1 MDITL
6 NYEERGEGDELILLH
21 GNGEDHT
28 NFSAQIEAFSAYYRT
43 IALDSRGHGLSPRG
57 DKPFTLEQFAD
68 DLYDFMLDK
77 AIAKAH
83 ILGFSDGANAALIF
97 ALKHPEMVMKLIL
110 NGGNL
115 FPGGCKKSVLD
126 LVKREYDKAV
136 EEKNE
141 RVRSLMAL
149 MLFEPDISPSSL
161 SSLDMPVLVIAGTD
175 DMIKKSHT
183 KLIAESIPFS
193 RLCFIDGD
201 HFVAYERSAEF
212 NRIVLN
218 FLIS

>member
-6 NYEERGEGDELILLH
+6 NYEERGEGDVLILLH

-28 NFSAQIEAFSAYYRT
+28 NFSAQIEPFSACYRT

-57 DKPFTLEQFAD
+57 EKPFTLEQFAD

-77 AIAKAH
+77 TIAKAH
-83 ILGFSDGANAALIF
+83 ILGFSDGADVALIF
-97 ALKHPEMVMKLIL
+97 ALKHPERVMKLVL

-126 LVKREYDKAV
+126 WVKMEYDKAIK
-136 EEKNE
+136 EKDE

-201 HFVAYERSAEF
+201 HFVAYKRSAEF

-218 FLIS
+218 FLLS

>member
-6 NYEERGEGDELILLH
+6 NYEERGEGDVLILLH

-28 NFSAQIEAFSAYYRT
+28 NFSSQLEAFSAYYRT

-68 DLYDFMLDK
+68 DLYDFMMEK
-77 AIAKAH
+77 GIAKAH
-83 ILGFSDGANAALIF
+83 ILGFSDGANTALIL
-97 ALKHPEMVMKLIL
+97 ALKHPDMVMKLVL

-115 FPGGCKKSVLD
+115 FPEGCKKSVLD
-126 LVKREYDKAV
+126 WVKREYEKALT
-136 EEKNE
+136 ERDE
-141 RVRSLMAL
+141 RVCSLMAL
-149 MLFEPDISPSSL
+149 MLFEPHISPSSL
-161 SSLDMPVLVIAGTD
+161 SSLDMPVLVIAGKD

-183 KLIAESIPFS
+183 KLIADSIPFS

-201 HFVAYERSAEF
+201 HFIAYKRPRKF
-212 NRIVLN
+212 NRIVLD
-218 FLIS
+218 FLLD